1 MNINISNISKDYE
14 GRLVFEGINGVIS
27 SGEKIA
33 LIGTNGIGKTTLG
46 KIIAGLETFDKG
58 SIDCSPKN
66 GRISYLNQDFQAN
79 DHSNE
84 TLKGSRYLQA
94 DKEINRLLS
103 EMEITEDNNPVDL
116 ESLSGGEKTKLMLS
130 RVLLQ
135 QADLLVLD
143 EPTNHLDLDS
153 RLLLEKII
161 NKLKKTIII
170 ISHDRYF
177 IDKTVSKIWELSDKG
192 LREYSGNY
200 SSYKQQKEIEV
211 KNQQK
216 EHQKQQKQM
225 SHLKDIINERK
236 EWFNKAHKAAGQDD
250 FLRGKSKKHVSV
262 MRSKERQLQR
272 LEENKIDPPKEELT
286 PFFHIINKGLLN
298 LRLPQYIIQASKLN
312 KSYGNR
318 VILNNISFDIRR
330 DHKVCILGKNGCG
343 KTTLLNILNA
353 VDKDYKGKLYINPS
367 LKIAYFS
374 QELEGLDI
382 NKSALDN
389 LILDGISQTE
399 ARTMLANMMLK
410 GEDVFKRI
418 NQLSMGQRSRV
429 AIAKIILSGANLL
442 ILDEPTNYMDIPSK
456 EKIEEVLV
464 NYKGSIIFVSHDRYF
479 INRVANK
486 IYELSEGNIEAF
498 DGNYDYYQSKKH
510 DKGLGSACGEEYSLI
525 AEGITKLEC
534 KLAYLGGRLNERL
547 TDEEKEELNNQ
558 YLEAARSLRLYKEQL
573 KNIEKDI

>member
-46 KIIAGLETFDKG
+46 KIIAGIETFDKG

-79 DHSNE
+79 DYSNE
-84 TLKGSRYLQA
+84 SLKGSRYLQA

-298 LRLPQYIIQASKLN
+298 LRLPQYIIQSSKLIPSPSI
-312 KSYGNR
+312 K
-318 VILNNISFDIRR
+318 ILINSGIATTGWVSLS
-330 DHKVCILGKNGCG
+330 CIE
-343 KTTLLNILNA
+343 LNI
-353 VDKDYKGKLYINPS
+353 
-367 LKIAYFS
+367 
-374 QELEGLDI
+374 
-382 NKSALDN
+382 
-389 LILDGISQTE
+389 
-399 ARTMLANMMLK
+399 
-410 GEDVFKRI
+410 
-418 NQLSMGQRSRV
+418 
-429 AIAKIILSGANLL
+429 
-442 ILDEPTNYMDIPSK
+442 
-456 EKIEEVLV
+456 
-464 NYKGSIIFVSHDRYF
+464 
-479 INRVANK
+479 
-486 IYELSEGNIEAF
+486 
-498 DGNYDYYQSKKH
+498 
-510 DKGLGSACGEEYSLI
+510 
-525 AEGITKLEC
+525 
-534 KLAYLGGRLNERL
+534 
-547 TDEEKEELNNQ
+547 
-558 YLEAARSLRLYKEQL
+558 
-573 KNIEKDI
+573 